1 VPAGKFCGPVV
12 SNSVSWVKPLNFW
25 RLEGGFNYVDPNTWL
40 MVRPFPWTEILLS
53 VLFLVLTVAVS
64 IKAIEKQE
72 F

>member
-1 VPAGKFCGPVV
+1 
-12 SNSVSWVKPLNFW
+12 VKPLNFW